1 MKVPSLKLNRNAI
14 GVAIALVIGGISFYA
29 ARHQLAAHAL
39 AVRAEF
45 EAQNRKEPI
54 LVVRAEMQAGEIL
67 TMAHIAQRNV
77 PVKFTPSQALTG
89 ADLEM
94 LIGQRLVT
102 AMKPGDPILRQSVES
117 PGFKPFSTELEQG
130 RRAITFPVDEVNSF
144 SGLLSPGDVIDLL
157 YSIETQQRNGQ
168 AAKHTVRPI
177 LQQVMVLATGTVT
190 RKQKI
195 RDATGIEQEVDQEF
209 ATVTLHVAPEEA
221 QRIILAER
229 TGTLTAML
237 RNPHD
242 QSVLSDAPLSSD
254 ALFATGKARGKAR
267 ASGRSIELIIGNGA
281 GAQRYLRMPVAQ
293 GSLSPAPQPPLA
305 SN

>member
-1 MKVPSLKLNRNAI
+1 MKVPSLKINRNVI
-14 GVAIALVIGGISFYA
+14 GIAIALVIGGISFYA

-39 AVRAEF
+39 NVRAEF
-45 EAQNRKEPI
+45 EAQNRREPI
-54 LVVRAEMQAGEIL
+54 LVVRNEMQAGDIL
-67 TMAHIAQRNV
+67 SMENIAQRQV

-89 ADLEM
+89 ADLET
-94 LIGQRLVT
+94 LVGQRLVT
-102 AMKPGDPILRQSVES
+102 AMKPGDPILRQSVEH
-117 PGFKPFSTELEQG
+117 PGFKPFSAELEQG

-144 SGLLSPGDVIDLL
+144 SGLLTPGDVIDLL
-157 YSIETQQRNGQ
+157 YSIEIRGTGAQ
-168 AAKHTVRPI
+168 APKVSVRPI

-190 RKQKI
+190 RKQKV
-195 RDATGIEQEVDQEF
+195 RDAQGVEQEVDREF

-237 RNPHD
+237 RNRDD

-254 ALFATGKARGKAR
+254 AMFGTAKARKASG
-267 ASGRSIELIIGNGA
+267 SGRSIELIIGNGA
-281 GAQRYLRMPVAQ
+281 GVQRYLRMPVADNTP
-293 GSLSPAPQPPLA
+293 SPAPAPPLA

>member
-1 MKVPSLKLNRNAI
+1 MKVPSLKLNRNVI
-14 GVAIALVIGGISFYA
+14 GIAIALVVGGISFFA
-29 ARHQLAAHAL
+29 ARHQLAAHAF
-39 AVRAEF
+39 AVRAEL
-45 EAQNRKEPI
+45 EAQNRKAPI
-54 LVVRAEMQAGEIL
+54 LVVRSEMQAGDIL
-67 TMAHIAQRNV
+67 TMQHIAQRNV
-77 PVKFTPSQALTG
+77 PVKFTPSQALSA
-89 ADLEM
+89 ADLEN
-94 LIGQRLVT
+94 LVGQRLVT
-102 AMKPGDPILRQSVES
+102 AMKPGDPILRQSVEH
-117 PGFKPFSTELEQG
+117 PGYRPFSSELEQG

-157 YSIETQQRNGQ
+157 YSIETKRNGRDP
-168 AAKHTVRPI
+168 KHTVRPI

-195 RDATGIEQEVDQEF
+195 RDATGVEQEVDQEF

-242 QSVLSDAPLSSD
+242 DAVLADAPLSSD
-254 ALFATGKARGKAR
+254 ALFAKASGGGKARTSR
-267 ASGRSIELIIGNGA
+267 RSIELIIGNGA
-281 GAQRYLRMPVAQ
+281 GAPRYLRMPVAE
-293 GSLSPAPQPPLA
+293 GLLSPAPEPPLA

>member
-1 MKVPSLKLNRNAI
+1 MKVPSFKLNRNAI
-14 GVAIALVIGGISFYA
+14 GIAIALVIGGISFYA
-29 ARHQLAAHAL
+29 ARHQLAANAL

-45 EAQNRKEPI
+45 EAQNRREPI
-54 LVVRAEMQAGEIL
+54 LVVRSEMQAGDIL
-67 TMAHIAQRNV
+67 TLGHIAQRNV

-94 LIGQRLVT
+94 LVGQRLVT
-102 AMKPGDPILRQSVES
+102 AMKPGDPILKQSVEH
-117 PGFKPFSTELEQG
+117 PGYRPFSAELEQG

-157 YSIETQQRNGQ
+157 YSIETRQRSGQ

-177 LQQVMVLATGTVT
+177 LQQVMVLATGTTT

-195 RDATGIEQEVDQEF
+195 RDAAGVEQEVDQEF

-237 RNPHD
+237 RNPND

-254 ALFATGKARGKAR
+254 ALFGTAKTRKAR

-281 GAQRYLRMPVAQ
+281 GAPRYLRMPVAA
-293 GSLSPAPQPPLA
+293 GSLSPAPEPPLA

>member
-1 MKVPSLKLNRNAI
+1 MKVPSFKLNRNVI
-14 GVAIALVIGGISFYA
+14 GVAIALVVGGISFFA
-29 ARHQLAAHAL
+29 ARHQLAAHAF

-45 EAQNRKEPI
+45 EAQNRRAPI
-54 LVVRAEMQAGEIL
+54 LVVNREMQAGDIL
-67 TMAHIAQRNV
+67 TMQHIAQRNV

-89 ADLEM
+89 ADLDM
-94 LIGQRLVT
+94 LVGQRLVT
-102 AMKPGDPILRQSVES
+102 AMKAGDPILKQSVEHA
-117 PGFKPFSTELEQG
+117 GYQPFSAELEQG

-157 YSIETQQRNGQ
+157 YSIETQRRGG
-168 AAKHTVRPI
+168 APKHTVRPI
-177 LQQVMVLATGTVT
+177 LQQVMVLATGTTT

-195 RDATGIEQEVDQEF
+195 RDAAGVEQEVDQEF
-209 ATVTLHVAPEEA
+209 ATVTLHVAPQEA

-242 QSVLSDAPLSSD
+242 QSVLADAPLSSD
-254 ALFATGKARGKAR
+254 QLFATAKPRGKAR
-267 ASGRSIELIIGNGA
+267 SGRSIELIIGNGA
-281 GAQRYLRMPVAQ
+281 GAPRYLRMPVAE
-293 GSLSPAPQPPLA
+293 GSLSPAPEPPLA